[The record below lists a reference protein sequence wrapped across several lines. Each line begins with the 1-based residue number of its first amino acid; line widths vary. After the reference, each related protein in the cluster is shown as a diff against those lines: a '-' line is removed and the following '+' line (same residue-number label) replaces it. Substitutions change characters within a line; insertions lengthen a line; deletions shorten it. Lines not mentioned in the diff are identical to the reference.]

1 MLVLTANL
9 ALARQVDSGDTL
21 EVQQLYAEAKA
32 AQQAGD
38 SAAAIGKYRAI
49 IRLAP
54 HLAAPYNNLGMLYFK
69 KHDYMLA
76 VEVLQRCL
84 ELAPDMHSASAILG
98 MSYFELRQSEKA
110 EPFLQ
115 AALSANPTD
124 DNVEMMLALALIDLR
139 KDREAAT
146 HLENF
151 VERNPESLEGCSL
164 LRKTYLQM
172 SEDART
178 KINEIDPD
186 SAVAHEIAGEID
198 ERAQNYP
205 AALVEYRKAIEKAPH
220 QPGTHMHLAT
230 AYWHVGD
237 WKLAQA
243 EFKSELANDP
253 NNCTA
258 HWQLADAMLESNDP
272 NEDPLP
278 DLNQSIDLCPTL
290 MQARVDR
297 GPRSNP
303 AR

>member
-1 MLVLTANL
+1 
-9 ALARQVDSGDTL
+9 
-21 EVQQLYAEAKA
+21 
-32 AQQAGD
+32 
-38 SAAAIGKYRAI
+38 
-49 IRLAP
+49 
-54 HLAAPYNNLGMLYFK
+54 
-69 KHDYMLA
+69 
-76 VEVLQRCL
+76 
-84 ELAPDMHSASAILG
+84 

-198 ERAQNYP
+198 E
-205 AALVEYRKAIEKAPH
+205 VRKTTPPHSLSIERPSKKLPISQAPI
-220 QPGTHMHLAT
+220 
-230 AYWHVGD
+230 
-237 WKLAQA
+237 
-243 EFKSELANDP
+243 
-253 NNCTA
+253 CT
-258 HWQLADAMLESNDP
+258 W
-272 NEDPLP
+272 PLP
-278 DLNQSIDLCPTL
+278 TGMSEIGN
-290 MQARVDR
+290 
-297 GPRSNP
+297 
-303 AR
+303 